1 MESQI
6 DIEQRKTLEKQQ
18 YRFVGG
24 HCAVKVC
31 GWTKNK
37 IAGKGEC
44 YKEQFYGLN
53 CHQCLQMTSSMYCA
67 NRCKFCWRGLKAPV
81 AKQWYGEIN
90 DVKFIVDNAIKEH
103 KKLLIGFKGLK
114 GADKKLIKEME
125 NVKHVALS
133 LTGEAITYP
142 KIQELLDE
150 FHRRNITTFL
160 VTNGQ
165 FPEQL
170 EKIERITQ
178 LYISLDAP
186 DSQTLKK
193 VTCPLFS
200 DYWERLLNCLEIMKK
215 KKYRTAI
222 RLTLIDG
229 ENNFNPEA
237 YASLI
242 KKAEPDFIEVKSYM
256 WVGESQKN
264 YGVENMLMPDEVKDF
279 AEKLLEFLPDYELVD
294 EHKKSVVVLL
304 ARKGVERKLKF

>member
-1 MESQI
+1 MENQI
-6 DIEQRKTLEKQQ
+6 DSEQKKILEKQQ
-18 YRFVGG
+18 YRLIGN
-24 HCAVKVC
+24 HSAVKVC

-44 YKEQFYGLN
+44 YKEKFYGLK
-53 CHQCLQMTSSMYCA
+53 CHQCMQVTTSMYCA

-81 AKQWYGEIN
+81 SREWYGKID
-90 DVKFIVDNAIKEH
+90 DVKFIVDNAIKAH
-103 KKLLIGFKGLK
+103 VKLLQGFKGLK
-114 GADKKLIKEME
+114 DADKTLIEEME
-125 NVKHVALS
+125 KVRHVALS

-150 FHRRNITTFL
+150 FHKRNITTFL

-186 DSQTLKK
+186 DKKTLKEIDK
-193 VTCPLFS
+193 PLFP
-200 DYWERLLNCLEIMKK
+200 DYWERLLKSFDIIKS

-222 RLTLIDG
+222 RITLVKG
-229 ENNFNPEA
+229 ENDFNPEG
-237 YASLI
+237 YAELI
-242 KKAEPDFIEVKSYM
+242 KKALPDFIEIKSYM

-264 YGVENMLMPDEVKDF
+264 YSTKNMLFPEEIRKF
-279 AEKLLEFLPDYELVD
+279 SEELLNFLPEYEFAD

-304 ARKGVERKLKF
+304 VKKGVERKIKL